1 MTGQP
6 EAEIEAAER
15 MVWEALM
22 RGDKAADLAS
32 LSADFLGVYPSGLAD
47 RTEHAMQCDD
57 GPSVLAYEMAD
68 ITPPPPPPYPFA
80 EGVVLIRLR
89 AHFTRP
95 GATGPDEMFVTS
107 IWRRGGGGVA
117 KTAFRWIARRSPE
130 ILTNCESPSVTY

>member
-68 ITPPPPPPYPFA
+68 ITHRILA
-80 EGVVLIRLR
+80 EGVVLIAYR

-107 IWRRGGGGVA
+107 IWRRGGAG
-117 KTAFRWIARRSPE
+117 W
-130 ILTNCESPSVTY
+130 LNCFSMDCPAQP